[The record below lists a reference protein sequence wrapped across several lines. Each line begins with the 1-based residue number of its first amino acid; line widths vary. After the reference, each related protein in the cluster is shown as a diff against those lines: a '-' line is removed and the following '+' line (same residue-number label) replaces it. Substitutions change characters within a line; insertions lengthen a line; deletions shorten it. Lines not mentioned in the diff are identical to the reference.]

1 MSEKV
6 FEVFGRVDDPDL
18 YFAHHVAN
26 RIVRTNPDDNISV
39 VFKQLMEV
47 DYIIR
52 MKELRKE
59 IGGAYF
65 THNYGH
71 CVRLNGEY
79 VGYLMDLTKLAVD
92 EYKVFDA
99 EVANQLTFQGIAKTE
114 SENFCKSLPRPCVFL
129 DFVSDDATGPSY
141 GKVVVELFD
150 DLCPNACNNFIKLCQ
165 GGSAGSGVAFNYQN
179 VVVHRLVENGWLQ
192 CGDIVDGS
200 GLNSVSSTGNPIED
214 ECFSVDFGDE
224 KGGILGYVSSG
235 PHMNGSQFFITLGPC
250 SFMNN
255 NKVGFGRVLQGY
267 DVLAQI
273 NTAPCRNQRPLPDI
287 SVGKC
292 GKY

>member
-1 MSEKV
+1 IQ
-6 FEVFGRVDDPDL
+6 
-18 YFAHHVAN
+18 
-26 RIVRTNPDDNISV
+26 RIVRTNPDAKVSV
-39 VFKQLMEV
+39 VFQQMMEV
-47 DYIIR
+47 DFIIR

-59 IGGAYF
+59 HGGAYF

-79 VGYLMDLTKLAVD
+79 VGYLMDLTRLAVS
-92 EYKVFDA
+92 EYNVFDA
-99 EVANQLTFQGIAKTE
+99 EVANMITFQNVAKEETE
-114 SENFCKSLPRPCVFL
+114 NLCKSLDRPVVFF
-129 DFVSDDATGPSY
+129 DFVSDDSSGPAY
-141 GKVVVELFD
+141 GRVIIELFS

-165 GGSAGSGVAFNYQN
+165 GGSAGAGVAFHYQN
-179 VVVHRLVENGWLQ
+179 TVVHRVVQDGWLQ

-200 GLNSVSSTGNPIED
+200 GGNSVSSTGNPIED
-214 ECFSVDFGDE
+214 ECYSVDFGDE

-235 PHMNGSQFFITLGPC
+235 PHSNGSQFFVTVGPC
-250 SFMNN
+250 AWMNN

-273 NTAPCRNQRPLPDI
+273 NRAPCRNQRPLPDI
-287 SVGKC
+287 TIGKC